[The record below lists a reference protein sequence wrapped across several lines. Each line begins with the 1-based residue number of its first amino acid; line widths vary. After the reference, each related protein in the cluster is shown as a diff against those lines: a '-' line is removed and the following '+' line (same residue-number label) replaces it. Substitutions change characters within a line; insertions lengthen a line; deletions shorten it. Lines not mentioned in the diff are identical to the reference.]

1 MPLDQVNFDSVL
13 NLVYQECREQEIPML
28 GPEKAQFLAELIGS
42 IRPNLVVECGTAIGY
57 SGLWIARE
65 LKKANKGKLI
75 TIELDPDR
83 AQQAKSNFEQ
93 AGVGDFVEQRVGNAE
108 YILSTLAPSLTVD
121 LIHFDNE
128 FDNYYSCFRA
138 VERNLVDG
146 SILLADNV
154 GIGADQMEDYL
165 NLVRSDFVSRTEWFE
180 VDLPWIKQ
188 DAMEL
193 STYRSGLI
201 KNSVSPSD

>member
-13 NLVYQECREQEIPML
+13 DLVYQECREQEIPML

-93 AGVGDFVEQRVGNAE
+93 AGVGDLVE
-108 YILSTLAPSLTVD
+108 
-121 LIHFDNE
+121 
-128 FDNYYSCFRA
+128 
-138 VERNLVDG
+138 
-146 SILLADNV
+146 
-154 GIGADQMEDYL
+154 
-165 NLVRSDFVSRTEWFE
+165 
-180 VDLPWIKQ
+180 
-188 DAMEL
+188 
-193 STYRSGLI
+193 
-201 KNSVSPSD
+201 

>member
-1 MPLDQVNFDSVL
+1 MWDS
-13 NLVYQECREQEIPML
+13 
-28 GPEKAQFLAELIGS
+28 
-42 IRPNLVVECGTAIGY
+42 IGY

-75 TIELDPDR
+75 TIELGPDR

-93 AGVGDFVEQRVGNAE
+93 AGVGDLVEQRVGNAE
-108 YILSTLAPSLTVD
+108 YILSALDPSLTVD

-128 FDNYYSCFRA
+128 FDNYYSCFRV

-154 GIGADQMEDYL
+154 GIGADRMEDYL
-165 NLVRSDFVSRTEWFE
+165 NLVRSNFVSRTEWFE
-180 VDLPWIKQ
+180 VDLPWVK
-188 DAMEL
+188 
-193 STYRSGLI
+193 
-201 KNSVSPSD
+201 